1 MCVWV
6 CEREAEYIVWKKEIL
21 KGEFSRTWA
30 WKNVVRKLALALSV
44 RISERHFGKE
54 SDCS

>member
-1 MCVWV
+1 MWV